1 MFDVIMNFKKEEIV
15 KLYEKLNI
23 KLILEEKEFE
33 GKLLLKVIM
42 KKWFLV
48 GEVLFQ
54 MIIIYLFFFV
64 RVQKYRM
71 ELFYEGFLD
80 DFVVFGI
87 KNCDFQVSDNVQIG
101 FQRIFWLVKILC
113 FVRVYN
119 IEKACQCFVW
129 VKFLLYSN

>member
-48 GEVLFQ
+48 GEVLF
-54 MIIIYLFFFV
+54 
-64 RVQKYRM
+64 
-71 ELFYEGFLD
+71 
-80 DFVVFGI
+80 
-87 KNCDFQVSDNVQIG
+87 
-101 FQRIFWLVKILC
+101 
-113 FVRVYN
+113 
-119 IEKACQCFVW
+119 
-129 VKFLLYSN
+129 